1 MLGSVFGHYS
11 FIPPSMYGIQA
22 QLVHFSE
29 GGDARLIGTQ
39 P

>member
-1 MLGSVFGHYS
+1 MLGSVPL
-11 FIPPSMYGIQA
+11 FIHIPIQYGIHA